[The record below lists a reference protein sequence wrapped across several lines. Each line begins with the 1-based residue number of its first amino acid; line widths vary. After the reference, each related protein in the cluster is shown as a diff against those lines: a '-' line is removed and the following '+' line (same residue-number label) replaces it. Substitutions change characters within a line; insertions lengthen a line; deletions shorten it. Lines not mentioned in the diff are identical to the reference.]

1 MRKLWLLLLL
11 AAVSA
16 AGIWGFRE
24 VARRWQGQAQAT
36 AQSAEMGAVS
46 AETVTLNPA
55 DLQAGI
61 GEGVSI
67 TSAGVS
73 LAPPVNA
80 ERAGQFVISQ
90 IAPLPFNVVVP
101 RWQATIPP
109 DGQLNLY
116 LRTAPEN
123 GPWTEWYPLQ
133 VNPDLTL
140 PTDPDTTGDF
150 IAVPAADVTHRRLEV
165 AVNLLPA
172 PNGETPV
179 LHGMTFTFIDSI
191 HGAMGQGVTAL
202 NSADTRLN
210 QTLTVDPYPKPA
222 VVSRAQWCNQP
233 ECNYSDGLQYYPVT
247 HLIVHHTVSN
257 NDTVDWLAN
266 VRAIWYYH
274 TFTRG
279 WGDIG
284 YNYLV
289 DPNGVIYEG
298 HLGGD
303 DVVGTH
309 ASGANRGSLGVALL
323 GTFSVDTPPEPM
335 LNALADLLAWKTAQ
349 KQLDLADASTLPDLD
364 WGLLNL
370 VGHRDVYGT
379 TECPG
384 SAAHLLIPQ
393 IRDRINQKIGF
404 TTSYRYIDEL
414 SDDFTRSPATWYD
427 GPYQCGFDSHAYY
440 TFSTT
445 DPNQAVNWGEWN
457 LALPTGGHYSLD
469 VYVPRCNTDSLD
481 TEQAI
486 YKVTHAGGIS
496 TVTISQQANLGLWT
510 SVGEFNFNTSGGKLR
525 LADLTPNES
534 GRPIWFDAVRLRFLE
549 TLVVNLQ
556 PPPDVWLTASTVNF
570 VWQVNHFDA
579 IDHIQ
584 VQAATDGGFA
594 NVILAQDVG
603 GQETSLSHTFS
614 QDYPVI
620 YWRILVTTVTGNVL
634 ISTPTTFHLDTAPP
648 TSSVVSLYTTGDDRY
663 QMTWQGVD
671 ATSGIDSYDVAYR
684 PDGASNWTTLLNNT
698 TVTRTL
704 FTPPNPNLTYWLRV
718 QATDRAGNSEA
729 LKQTGD
735 INTTQATPYLGQPA
749 TLLQPAAG
757 SWQRARRVT
766 FMWDIPTLA
775 AVAGLQLEAAT
786 GPDFANHVLAV
797 SLPPSLSY
805 EYTFSLDYNDLY
817 WRVTLTTVLGETF
830 VSAPA
835 RFGIDATPPVSR
847 VRDGYTTADQ
857 SYLLQLEAADNE
869 SGLADLTLEYQVAGS
884 SSWQVWA
891 DNLSGDPVLF
901 TPPNPALRY
910 VFRSLAQDRAGN
922 LEALPELP
930 DFATDQA
937 LPYLGSPAQPVEPPE
952 GVWRINRT
960 VTMRWSV
967 AAPTAVRA
975 MRLQV
980 ALDPGFTN
988 VILNQVFD
996 LPAVTYTQTFG
1007 QDYNRL
1013 YWRVILT
1020 TVLGEQFTSQP
1031 ASFRLDATPPTSD
1044 VTNLVEQAP
1053 GGVYRVT
1060 WAGSDALSG
1069 LSGYLLEYRRAD
1081 QSTWLVWFSGSL
1093 TEGIFTPPQPGVN
1106 YWLRS
1111 RAVDMAGNVEVGDPI
1126 GDISLAD
1133 AVPYVRQIFL
1143 PVLRRSP

>member
-1 MRKLWLLLLL
+1 MRRLWLPLLL
-11 AAVSA
+11 AAVCI
-16 AGIWGFRE
+16 AGIWGLGE
-24 VARRWQGQAQAT
+24 LARGWQGQAQAT
-36 AQSAEMGAVS
+36 TQSVETGAVS
-46 AETVTLNPA
+46 AETVTLNA
-55 DLQAGI
+55 QDFQTGL
-61 GEGVSI
+61 GEGVAI
-67 TSAGVS
+67 TDEGVS
-73 LAPPVNA
+73 LAPSVNA
-80 ERAGQFVISQ
+80 QGAGQFVISQ
-90 IAPLPFNVVVP
+90 VAPLDFNVVVP
-101 RWQATIPP
+101 RWLATIPP
-109 DGQLNLY
+109 DSQLNLY
-116 LRTAPEN
+116 LRTAPED
-123 GPWTEWYPLQ
+123 GPWTDWYLLQ
-133 VNPDLTL
+133 VNSDLTL
-140 PTDPDTTGDF
+140 PIDPDTTGDF
-150 IAVPAADVTHRRLEV
+150 ISVSAADTTHRRVEV

-172 PNGETPV
+172 PGGATPV
-179 LHGMTFTFIDSI
+179 LHSLNFTFIDSI
-191 HGAMGQGVTAL
+191 HGAMGQGTATV

-233 ECNYSDGLQYYPVT
+233 ECNYSDGLEYYPTT

-309 ASGANRGSLGVALL
+309 ASGANRGSMGVALL

-335 LNALADLLAWKTAQ
+335 LNVLADLLAWKTAQ

-364 WGLLNL
+364 WGLLDL
-370 VGHRDVYGT
+370 AGHRDVYGT

-384 SAAHLLIPQ
+384 SVAHLLIPQ
-393 IRDRINQKIGF
+393 IRERINQKIGF
-404 TTSYRYIDEL
+404 TTAYRYIDEL

-427 GPYQCGFDSHAYY
+427 GPYQCGFNSHSYY
-440 TFSTT
+440 TYSTT

-457 LALPTGGHYSLD
+457 LTLPASGHYSLD
-469 VYVPRCNTDSLD
+469 VFVPRCNTGSLD

-486 YKVTHAGGIS
+486 YKITHAGGIS
-496 TVTISQQANLGLWT
+496 TVTMSQDASLGLWA
-510 SVGEFNFNTSGGKLR
+510 SLGEYNFNASGGKLR
-525 LADLTPNES
+525 LADLTTSES

-556 PPPDVWLTASTVNF
+556 PPPDVWLTNRTVNF
-570 VWQVNHFDA
+570 AWQVNHFDA

-584 VQAATDGGFA
+584 VQAATDAGFA

-603 GQETSLSHTFS
+603 GQETSLSHTFA
-614 QDYPVI
+614 QDYPTL

-634 ISTPTTFHLDTAPP
+634 ISTPTTFHLDATPP
-648 TSSVVSLYTTGDDRY
+648 TSSVVSLYATGDARY

-671 ATSGIDSYDVAYR
+671 ATAGIANYHVAYR
-684 PDGASNWTTLLNNT
+684 ADGTTSWTALLNDTTL
-698 TVTRTL
+698 TRTL

-718 QATDRAGNSEA
+718 QATDRAGNTEA
-729 LKQTGD
+729 LKLTGD
-735 INTTQATPYLGQPA
+735 INTTQATPYLGQA
-749 TLLQPAAG
+749 AALLQPQAE
-757 SWQRARRVT
+757 SWQTARHVI

-775 AVAGLQLEAAT
+775 AVANLQLEAAT
-786 GPDFANHVLAV
+786 DSSFTGRVLTV
-797 SLPPSLSY
+797 DLPPSLSY
-805 EYTFSLDYNDLY
+805 EYTFSLDYTDLY

-830 VSAPA
+830 ISAPA
-835 RFGIDATPPVSR
+835 RFGIDATPPASR
-847 VRDGYTTADQ
+847 VRDGYTTADN

-869 SGLADLTLEYQVAGS
+869 SGLANLTLEYQVVGS
-884 SSWQVWA
+884 SAWQVWA
-891 DNLSGDPVLF
+891 TNLSGAPVLF

-910 VFRSLAQDRAGN
+910 LFRSQTQDRAGN
-922 LEALPELP
+922 LEAPPELP

-937 LPYLGSPAQPVEPPE
+937 IPYLGSPVQPIEPPE
-952 GVWRINRT
+952 GIWRINRA

-967 AAPTAVRA
+967 AVPTAVRS

-980 ALDPGFTN
+980 ATDSAFN
-988 VILNQVFD
+988 AVIVNQVFN
-996 LPAVTYTQTFG
+996 LPAATFTYPFG
-1007 QDYNRL
+1007 QDYDRL
-1013 YWRVILT
+1013 YWRVSLT
-1020 TVLGEQFTSQP
+1020 TVLGEPFTSQP
-1031 ASFRLDATPPTSD
+1031 ASFRLDATPPTSE
-1044 VTNLVEQAP
+1044 VNGVVEQSP

-1081 QSTWLVWFSGSL
+1081 QNTWLVWFSGSL

-1111 RAVDMAGNVEVGDPI
+1111 RAVDLAGNVEIGDPI

-1133 AVPYVRQIFL
+1133 AVPYMRHIFL